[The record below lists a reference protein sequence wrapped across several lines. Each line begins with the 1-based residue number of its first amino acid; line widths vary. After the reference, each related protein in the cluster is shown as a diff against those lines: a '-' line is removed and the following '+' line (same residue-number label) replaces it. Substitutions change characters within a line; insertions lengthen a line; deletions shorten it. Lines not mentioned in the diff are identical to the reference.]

1 MRTAA
6 CFAVLLAVCCLLC
19 AIPVQAGKVAVT
31 VYNEDIAL
39 IKELREMS
47 FTRGESQVEFT
58 GVPARIDPTSVH
70 FVSKTAPDAVAI
82 LEQNYEFD
90 LVSATK
96 LLQKYI
102 DSEIEVFTEDEKM
115 FEGTLL
121 SFDTQNL
128 VLAPEGKGGPVTVVS
143 REEVRDIA
151 FPALPEGLITRPTLV
166 WTLLCEK
173 EGKHEAEVSYLTEGM
188 NWHAEYVAVS
198 ALNDESLGL
207 AGWVSVDNRSG
218 ATYEDAKLKL
228 VAGAVHRVKEKRVG
242 RLAVE
247 AEMPTLAAAAPM
259 EERAFFEYHLYT
271 LARPTTVKDKEVK
284 QVSLFPEADVKTKK
298 VFTYDGARY
307 PKDVRITLEFQNTE
321 EEGLGIPLPKGK
333 VRVYKEDIDK
343 SLEFIGEDLI
353 EHTPK
358 GEEVRIYV
366 GNAFD
371 VVGERSRQS
380 VRQITK
386 TLREETYEIKL
397 RNHKKEP
404 IEITVVEHLWGQWE
418 IMASSH
424 EFVKKDAS
432 TIEFTVDVPEDEEV
446 VITYTVRIG
455 Y

>member
-1 MRTAA
+1 MKVTALVA
-6 CFAVLLAVCCLLC
+6 ALLAACCLLG
-19 AIPVQAGKVAVT
+19 AGVVQAGGVAVT

-39 IKELREMS
+39 IKELREMT
-47 FTRGESQVEFT
+47 FREGESEVEFT

-82 LEQNYEFD
+82 LEQNYEYD

-96 LLQKYI
+96 LLGKYI
-102 DSEIEVFTEDEKM
+102 DKEITVFSEEEKM

-121 SFDTQNL
+121 SFDAQNL

-143 REEVRDIA
+143 REEVRDVV
-151 FPALPEGLITRPTLV
+151 FPALPSGLITRPTLV
-166 WTLLCEK
+166 WKLLCDRP
-173 EGKHEAEVSYLTEGM
+173 GKHEAEVSYLTGGI

-198 ALNDESLGL
+198 DANDQSLGI

-218 ATYEDAKLKL
+218 ATYEEAKLKL
-228 VAGAVHRVKEKRVG
+228 VAGAIHRIQEKRVT
-242 RLAVE
+242 RMAVE
-247 AEMPTLAAAAPM
+247 GELYAAAMAPV

-271 LARPTTVKDKEVK
+271 LARPTTVKDNEVK
-284 QVSLFPEADVKTKK
+284 QVSLFPEARVKTKK

-307 PKDVRITLEFQNTE
+307 PKDVRITLEFENTQA
-321 EEGLGIPLPKGK
+321 EGLGIALPKGK
-333 VRVYKEDIDK
+333 VRVYKEDVDK

-358 GEEVRIYV
+358 GEVVRIYV

-371 VVGERSRQS
+371 VVGERSKQS

-386 TLREETYEIKL
+386 TLREESYEIKL
-397 RNHKKEP
+397 RNHKGEP
-404 IEITVVEHLWGQWE
+404 IEVTVVEHIWGVWQMVE
-418 IMASSH
+418 SSH
-424 EFVKKDAS
+424 DYVKKDAN
-432 TIEFTVDVPEDEEV
+432 TIEFKVEVPEDEEV
-446 VITYTVRIG
+446 VVTYTVRVG